1 MEKTGKIF
9 KFEESNIYDIYTY
22 NKGLLNELSNTEAI
36 DIEKIIKR
44 LKDKNL
50 KNMLDE
56 RQITKYFYNG
66 IKIKSKSILKFIPL
80 FEDEF
85 LSALY
90 IYTIKGNN
98 TIY

>member
-1 MEKTGKIF
+1 MLSAI
-9 KFEESNIYDIYTY
+9 SNI
-22 NKGLLNELSNTEAI
+22 EAI
-36 DIEKIIKR
+36 DVESIIK
-44 LKDKNL
+44 KIKGKNL

-56 RQITKYFYNG
+56 RKITKYFYNG
-66 IKIKSKSILKFIPL
+66 IKTNNKSMIKYIPI

-85 LSALY
+85 LTALY